1 MPLLPLTVYA
11 ECLEESPRCKH
22 QLELKSEGIWFLDI
36 RGLPKH
42 KMSSVT
48 KTQSVECWTCLSWP
62 NSDASRA
69 LMSCFRGFL
78 TRQNL
83 SDWPSWCFFW
93 IIYIFD
99 LNPSLLKS
107 CKSLQGPFVGHC
119 SNVCE
124 HTDPSM
130 CLSVLCVCGEWGSD
144 GLTDR
149 AKETAH
155 LVKLTT
161 FPWPSPHGMHSIWE
175 MEQAI

>member
-1 MPLLPLTVYA
+1 MPWGIPTMQTSTWTQGWRDLIFGHQR
-11 ECLEESPRCKH
+11 SP
-22 QLELKSEGIWFLDI
+22 QTQDVIS
-36 RGLPKH
+36 H
-42 KMSSVT
+42 KNT
-48 KTQSVECWTCLSWP
+48 ICWMLNMFSDA

-69 LMSCFRGFL
+69 LMSSFQDFL

-83 SDWPSWCFFW
+83 SDWPSCCFFL
-93 IIYIFD
+93 IIYILD

-124 HTDPSM
+124 HTGPSM

-175 MEQAI
+175 TEWAV